1 MFVSP
6 SANLSNSPLS
16 FSKEY
21 SNFSKLLKSC
31 VSKAKAKCFTAI
43 EIKESVSLT
52 LSQCDLFF
60 ILSQFSISEIYI
72 ALIPWKSLPFISIY
86 VASINSLVVIKIAF
100 VSSVIA
106 ELKSKLLA
114 TNLNL
119 HL

>member
-1 MFVSP
+1 M
-6 SANLSNSPLS
+6 S
-16 FSKEY
+16 FNKEY
-21 SNFSKLLKSC
+21 SKFSKLLKSC
-31 VSKAKAKCFTAI
+31 VLKPKAKCFAATG
-43 EIKESVSLT
+43 IKESVSLT

-60 ILSQFSISEIYI
+60 ILSQFAISEIYI
-72 ALIPWKSLPFISIY
+72 AQIPWNSFPFISIC

-119 HL
+119 HLYLLELNDNLFLR

>member
-1 MFVSP
+1 M
-6 SANLSNSPLS
+6 S

-21 SNFSKLLKSC
+21 SKFSKLLKSC
-31 VSKAKAKCFTAI
+31 VSKAKAKCFAAI
-43 EIKESVSLT
+43 GIKESVSLT
-52 LSQCDLFF
+52 LSQCDLFY

-72 ALIPWKSLPFISIY
+72 APIPWNSFLFISIY

-100 VSSVIA
+100 ASSVIG

-114 TNLNL
+114 RNLNL